1 MMKVRYALI
10 IILCWKGTIKM
21 NLPNFYIDDIIKR
34 ALEEDIN
41 YIDLA
46 TDYLLDD
53 EDISTASFIAK
64 AEGIL
69 CGIDAALRVFT
80 FIDSE
85 VQAEVRVKDGERVEK
100 GDIIAVVSGRTKSI
114 LKGERTSLNILQHM
128 SGIATETA
136 KYVQCC
142 KGTNC
147 SVAETRKT
155 LPGLRAL
162 EKYAVTAGGGKN
174 HRFNLSD
181 GAMLKD
187 NHIDAY
193 GSLSAA
199 VAALRKKVG
208 HMVKIEVEVRNQEE
222 LREALSCGADVIML
236 DNMTV
241 PEMTECVKIV
251 DETTAGKF
259 RPIIEASGNI
269 NLETASD
276 VAKTGVDIIS
286 VGALT
291 HSVKAFDISLRIK
304 K

>member
-1 MMKVRYALI
+1 
-10 IILCWKGTIKM
+10 M
-21 NLPNFYIDDIIKR
+21 NLPNFYIDDIITR
-34 ALEEDIN
+34 ALAEDIN

-53 EDISTASFIAK
+53 EDVSEARFVAK
-64 AEGIL
+64 AEGVL

-80 FIDSE
+80 LIDPTVTSE
-85 VQAEVRVKDGERVEK
+85 VKIKDGEAVKK
-100 GDIIAVVSGRTKSI
+100 GDIIATVKGHTKSI
-114 LKGERTSLNILQHM
+114 LKGERTSLNLLQHM

-136 KYVQCC
+136 KYVKCC
-142 KGTNC
+142 EGTRC
-147 SVAETRKT
+147 TVADTRKT

-162 EKYAVTAGGGKN
+162 QKYAVTVGGGKN

-193 GSLSAA
+193 GSITNA

-208 HMVKIEVEVRNQEE
+208 HMVKIEVEVRNEDE

-236 DNMTV
+236 DNMT
-241 PEMTECVKIV
+241 PAQMTECVKIV
-251 DETTAGKF
+251 DAETAGKA

-269 NLETASD
+269 TLANAAEI
-276 VAKTGVDIIS
+276 AKTGVDLFS

-291 HSVKAFDISLRIK
+291 HSVKAFDISLRISK
-304 K
+304 